1 MERKPKVSIVAG
13 DLRLPR
19 LLGLFEGLKDDF
31 DPTVFVLN
39 NPHTVN
45 NHGTGLKMKVFENIP
60 EMPGY
65 MRDLE
70 EQLDNSDFVVSFET
84 SKLATFQA
92 VRIARKLG
100 VPCGIVVNEYQ
111 PFFYEGYQNIRA
123 VQHDVIEKAD
133 IFWPTTSQAANTL
146 IVDGVT
152 SNKISRVS
160 VPIDL
165 DRFRYQTA
173 ARTKFRNYIGLKEN
187 ELVILVRAALE
198 PWTNISSLLQA
209 FALVKKRGTLGA
221 RTVKLLISGDGSQ
234 AKDLKYK
241 TFDLGIG
248 GHAMFLH
255 QDSEPFL
262 RDMYC
267 ASDLIFDPKMI
278 KGDYLPDLP
287 AHIAEAMACSVVPVV
302 VSGSVGAELAGDAG
316 FVCADG
322 SAESIAAV
330 LQTVLLQPDLLDRK
344 RLQTQRR
351 IHESFD
357 LNIQSERFKE
367 SLQHLFATRGRSSDQ
382 IHNLLDRARTQLLA
396 GKDRDA
402 LISLEECKI
411 IGLKTSNDRVRWN
424 QLRGDVYYGLGE
436 MDEATSAYSE
446 GMRIDDKSL
455 ECLRGLGFVSWK
467 GHSNEEAMIFFRKAL
482 ALKHDDRKSQYGIGM
497 IFRRLG
503 LLEDSLFW
511 LEQSMIGP
519 DRPESAVVVYSQ
531 TCIQMNRPE
540 KAANRI
546 EQVLDKVGDHPTLLM
561 TLSQLYM
568 SMGRSAEAQDI
579 MLRASNKNAS

>member
-19 LLGLFEGLKDDF
+19 LLGLFEGLREDYDL
-31 DPTVFVLN
+31 TVFVLN
-39 NPHTVN
+39 NPHTIN
-45 NHGTGLKMKVFENIP
+45 NHGTGLKMKVFDNIH

-70 EQLDNSDFVVSFET
+70 EQLDNSDFIVSFET

-123 VQHDVIEKAD
+123 VQHDVIEKAN
-133 IFWPTTSQAANTL
+133 IFWPTTAQAASTL
-146 IVDGVT
+146 VVDGVAST
-152 SNKISRVS
+152 RISRVN

-165 DRFRYQTA
+165 DRFKYQATA
-173 ARTKFRNYIGLKEN
+173 RQKFRNYIGLKEN
-187 ELVILVRAALE
+187 ETVILVRAALE
-198 PWTNISSLLQA
+198 PWTNVASLLQA
-209 FALVKKRGTLGA
+209 FALVKKRGTFGS
-221 RTVKLLISGDGSQ
+221 RNVKLLLAGDGSQ

-255 QDSEPFL
+255 QDCEPFL
-262 RDMYC
+262 KDLYC
-267 ASDLIFDPKMI
+267 ASDIIFDPKMI
-278 KGDYLPDLP
+278 KGDYLPDMP
-287 AHIAEAMACSVVPVV
+287 AHIAEAMACSVVPMV
-302 VSGSVGAELAGDAG
+302 VSGSVAAEISGDAG

-322 SAESIAAV
+322 SPESIAAV
-330 LQTVLLQPDLLDRK
+330 LQNILLDPVLLERK

-351 IHESFD
+351 CHESFD
-357 LNIQSERFKE
+357 LSIQSQRFKE
-367 SLQHLFATRGRSSDQ
+367 SLQQVLSSQKGSGDQ
-382 IHNLLDRARTQLLA
+382 IHNLLDKAKIQLQA

-411 IGLKTSNDRVRWN
+411 IGIKTSGDRVKWN
-424 QLRGDVYYGLGE
+424 QLRGDVFYGLGE
-436 MDEATSAYSE
+436 MEEATNAYSE
-446 GMRIDDKSL
+446 GMRIDDKNL

-482 ALKHDDRKSQYGIGM
+482 ALKQDDRKSQYGIGM

-519 DRPESAVVVYSQ
+519 ERPESAVVVYSQ

-540 KAANRI
+540 KAAKRI
-546 EQVLDKVGDHPTLLM
+546 EQTLDKVGDHPTLLM

-568 SMGRSAEAQDI
+568 TMGRSQEAQDI
-579 MLRASNKNAS
+579 MLRANSKAS

>member
-1 MERKPKVSIVAG
+1 
-13 DLRLPR
+13 
-19 LLGLFEGLKDDF
+19 
-31 DPTVFVLN
+31 
-39 NPHTVN
+39 
-45 NHGTGLKMKVFENIP
+45 MKVFNNIH

-92 VRIARKLG
+92 VRVARKLG

-123 VQHDVIEKAD
+123 VQHDVFEKAD
-133 IFWPTTSQAANTL
+133 IFWPTTDQAASTL
-146 IVDGVT
+146 IVDGVA
-152 SNKISRVS
+152 SSRISRVN

-165 DRFRYQTA
+165 DRFKY
-173 ARTKFRNYIGLKEN
+173 RTTDRQKFRNYIGLKEN
-187 ELVILVRAALE
+187 DIVILVRAALE
-198 PWTNISSLLQA
+198 PWTNVSSLLQA
-209 FALVKKRGTLGA
+209 FTIVKKRGTFGS
-221 RTVKLLISGDGSQ
+221 RNVKLLLAGDGSQ

-248 GHAMFLH
+248 GHVMFLH
-255 QDSEPFL
+255 QDCEPFL
-262 RDMYC
+262 RDLYC
-267 ASDLIFDPKMI
+267 ASDIVFDPKMI
-278 KGDYLPDLP
+278 KGDYLPDMP
-287 AHIAEAMACSVVPVV
+287 AHIAEAMACSVVPMVV
-302 VSGSVGAELAGDAG
+302 AGSVAAEISGDAG
-316 FVCADG
+316 FVCTDG
-322 SAESIAAV
+322 SPESIAAV
-330 LQTVLLQPDLLDRK
+330 LQNILLDPALLERK

-351 IHESFD
+351 CHESFD
-357 LNIQSERFKE
+357 LSIQSQRFKE
-367 SLQHLFATRGRSSDQ
+367 SLKQVLSSHKGNGDQ
-382 IHNLLDRARTQLLA
+382 IYNLLDKAKAQLQA

-411 IGLKTSNDRVRWN
+411 IGLKTSGDRVKWN

-467 GHSNEEAMIFFRKAL
+467 GHSNEEAMIFFRRAL
-482 ALKHDDRKSQYGIGM
+482 ALKHDDRRSQYGIGM

-519 DRPESAVVVYSQ
+519 ERPESAVVVYSQ

-540 KAANRI
+540 KAAKRI
-546 EQVLDKVGDHPTLLM
+546 EQTLDKVGDHPTLLM

-568 SMGRSAEAQDI
+568 NMGRSQEAQDI
-579 MLRASNKNAS
+579 MLRANGKAS

>member
-1 MERKPKVSIVAG
+1 MDRKPKVSIVAG

-19 LLGLFEGLKDDF
+19 LLGLFEGLREDF

-39 NPHTVN
+39 NPHTIN
-45 NHGTGLKMKVFENIP
+45 NHGTGLKMKVFDNIH

-70 EQLDNSDFVVSFET
+70 EQLDNSDFVISFET

-133 IFWPTTSQAANTL
+133 IFWPTTAQAANTL
-146 IVDGVT
+146 VVDGVT
-152 SNKISRVS
+152 SNRISRVNL
-160 VPIDL
+160 PIDL
-165 DRFRYQTA
+165 DRFKYHSTA
-173 ARTKFRNYIGLKEN
+173 RQKFRNYIGLKEN
-187 ELVILVRAALE
+187 ETVILVRAALE
-198 PWTNISSLLQA
+198 PWTNILSLLQA
-209 FALVKKRGTLGA
+209 FALVKKRGTFGS
-221 RTVKLLISGDGSQ
+221 RNVKLLIAGDGSQ

-241 TFDLGIG
+241 SFDLGIG
-248 GHAMFLH
+248 AHAMFLH
-255 QDSEPFL
+255 QDCEPFL
-262 RDMYC
+262 KDMYC
-267 ASDLIFDPKMI
+267 ASDIIFDPKMN
-278 KGDYLPDLP
+278 KGDYLPDMP
-287 AHIAEAMACSVVPVV
+287 SHIAEAMACSVVPLV
-302 VSGSVGAELAGDAG
+302 VSGSIGAELSGDAG

-322 SAESIAAV
+322 SPEAIAAI
-330 LQTVLLQPDLLDRK
+330 LQTILLEPALLDRK

-351 IHESFD
+351 CYETFD
-357 LNIQSERFKE
+357 LSIQGQRFKE
-367 SLQHLFATRGRSSDQ
+367 SLQQVFAGHKGPGDQ
-382 IHNLLDRARTQLLA
+382 IHNLLVQAKAQLQA

-411 IGLKTSNDRVRWN
+411 IGLKTSGDRVKWN
-424 QLRGDVYYGLGE
+424 QLRGDVFYGLGE
-436 MDEATSAYSE
+436 MNEATNAYSE

-519 DRPESAVVVYSQ
+519 ERPESAIVVYSQ

-540 KAANRI
+540 KAAKRI
-546 EQVLDKVGDHPTLLM
+546 EQTLDKVGDHPTLLM

-568 SMGRSAEAQDI
+568 NMGRSQEAKDV
-579 MLRASNKNAS
+579 MLRANNKAS

>member
-19 LLGLFEGLKDDF
+19 LLGLFEGLRDDF

-39 NPHTVN
+39 NPHTIN
-45 NHGTGLKMKVFENIP
+45 HHGTGLKMKVFDNIP

-70 EQLDNSDFVVSFET
+70 EHLDNSDFIVSFET

-146 IVDGVT
+146 VVDGVT
-152 SNKISRVS
+152 SNRISRVN

-165 DRFRYQTA
+165 DRFKYQSA
-173 ARTKFRNYIGLKEN
+173 ARLKFRNYIGLKEN
-187 ELVILVRAALE
+187 ETVILVKAAIE

-209 FALVKKRGTLGA
+209 FSLVKKRGTFGA
-221 RTVKLLISGDGSQ
+221 RNVKLLIAGDGTQS
-234 AKDLKYK
+234 KDLKYK

-248 GHAMFLH
+248 GHVMFLH

-262 RDMYC
+262 KDMYC
-267 ASDLIFDPKMI
+267 ASDLVFDPKMT
-278 KGDYLPDLP
+278 KSDFLPDMP
-287 AHIAEAMACSVVPVV
+287 AHIAEAMACSVVPLVIA
-302 VSGSVGAELAGDAG
+302 GSISAELAGDSG

-322 SAESIAAV
+322 SPESIAAV
-330 LQTVLLQPDLLDRK
+330 LQTILLEPSILDKK
-344 RLQTQRR
+344 RLHTQRR
-351 IHESFD
+351 CHEIFD
-357 LNIQSERFKE
+357 LTIQSQRFKE
-367 SLQHLFATRGRSSDQ
+367 SLQHLLANQKNPGDQ
-382 IHNLLDRARTQLLA
+382 IHNLLDKARSQLHA

-411 IGLKTSNDRVRWN
+411 IGLKTSGDRVQWN
-424 QLRGDVYYGLGE
+424 QLRGDVFYGLGE
-436 MDEATSAYSE
+436 MDEATNAYSE
-446 GMRIDDKSL
+446 GVRIDEKSL

-511 LEQSMIGP
+511 LEQSMLGP
-519 DRPESAVVVYSQ
+519 ERPESAVVVYSQ

-540 KAANRI
+540 KAAKRI
-546 EQVLDKVGDHPTLLM
+546 EMTLDKVGDHPTLLM

-568 SMGRSAEAQDI
+568 SMGRSQEAQDI
-579 MLRASNKNAS
+579 MTRAGNKAG